1 MHWWQPLVAVG
12 TALASWRWA
21 VRPLRKTFRELLELL
36 RQIRDASGG
45 VQRLAREVEALAG
58 SIVQLATQILE
69 RQEDHESRLAD
80 LGDLYVDLV
89 ATVARN
95 RKRIEHLE
103 GPDDDAASP
112 QPVPPAD

>member
-1 MHWWQPLVAVG
+1 MPHWLQALLGVLG
-12 TALASWRWA
+12 ALASWRFA
-21 VRPLRKTFRELLELL
+21 LRPLRKTWRELLLLL

-45 VQRLAREVEALAG
+45 IQKLARDIEALSG
-58 SIVQLATQILE
+58 SIVQLATQIIE
-69 RQEDHESRLAD
+69 RQEDHEGRLKD

-103 GPDDDAASP
+103 GPDDDAARS
-112 QPVPPAD
+112 